1 MRLFAADAEDRLAAR
16 SAQAAGPAADA
27 TYGEIVHAR
36 FAGRRATE
44 VAADLADLL
53 RQSGHQRIDITVVG
67 GRIFLEGEVATEN
80 RRRAIAEVAREAAP
94 GYEIVNEVDVT
105 TLGSPE
111 PELLS

>member
-1 MRLFAADAEDRLAAR
+1 MAESTTPEPKHYLVSRIREALAC
-16 SAQAAGPAADA
+16 D
-27 TYGEIVHAR
+27 
-36 FAGRRATE
+36 GRVSE
-44 VAADLADLL
+44 LE
-53 RQSGHQRIDITVVG
+53 IDITVVG

-111 PELLS
+111 PESLS